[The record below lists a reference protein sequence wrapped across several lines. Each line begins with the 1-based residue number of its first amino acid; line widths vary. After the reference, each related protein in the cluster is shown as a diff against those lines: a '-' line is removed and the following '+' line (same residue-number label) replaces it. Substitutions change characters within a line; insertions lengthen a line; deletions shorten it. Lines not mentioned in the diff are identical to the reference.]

1 MLIRDARG
9 GFTLIEVIVA
19 MVILSFAVLGLA
31 SSTTRLTTTSASA
44 ELRALALESVEDR
57 LGRVRLDPRYGGLDT
72 LYSGVETGLFGIAGM
87 TRTTSVDHVQ
97 QGTPHP
103 MDYMRVTVT
112 VTGPTLDPPISRLL
126 VIAAP

>member
-9 GFTLIEVIVA
+9 GFTLVEVIVA
-19 MVILSFAVLGLA
+19 MTILSVAVLGLA
-31 SSTTRLTTTSASA
+31 SSTARLTTTSASA
-44 ELRALALESVEDR
+44 ELRALALEAAEDR

-72 LYSGVETGLFGIAGM
+72 LYSGVDTDLFGIAGM

-97 QGTPHP
+97 QSSPHP
-103 MDYMRVTVT
+103 LDYKRVTVT
-112 VTGPTLDPPISRLL
+112 ITGPRLDPPISRRL